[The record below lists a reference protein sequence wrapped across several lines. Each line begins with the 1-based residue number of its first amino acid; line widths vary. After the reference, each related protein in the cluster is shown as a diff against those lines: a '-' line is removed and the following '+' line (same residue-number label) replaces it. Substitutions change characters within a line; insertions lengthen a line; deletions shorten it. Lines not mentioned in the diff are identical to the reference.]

1 MAGGS
6 SRVPVRRADLLPVLI
21 VPLAAATPAEAQE
34 RVRIDLPGGRLS
46 DALIALAGQ
55 TGASIGTSDTGLSA
69 VRTPPLRG
77 RMTLG
82 AALDRLLAGTD
93 YRYRFAAPRIV
104 RITRARRP
112 ARTDRRRPSP
122 LPTPPPTPAPAV
134 LPPPPPPPDR
144 EIVIT
149 ASKRGVA
156 LGRFGGT
163 AHSVDL
169 DDENAGRF
177 GARGTD
183 AILGRLP
190 MIASTSFGPGR
201 DKIYIRGLADSSFN
215 GPSQSTV
222 GQYLGE
228 ARLTFN
234 APDPN
239 VNLYDMDR
247 VEVLE
252 GPQDTLYG
260 SGSLG
265 GILRLLPNAPD
276 PSRPAASAAAGLL
289 VTRDGGWGNDLA
301 AMVNVPLARDRIGL
315 RLVGYGSNDAGYID
329 DLQRGLRDVNR
340 TRTYG
345 GRARL
350 LWEAG
355 EDWRIELGALAQT
368 IVARDGQY
376 AQRGAPPLTRRTAIA
391 QPFDND
397 YRMADV
403 MVRKQWDGLELV
415 SATSFVDHRLENRF
429 DATGFPGTTGPQIYD
444 EKVAIRLVSN
454 ETRLARPDREGLG
467 WLIGWSLLFSENRIS
482 RDLGPPGAQ
491 SAITGI
497 RNETGEAALFGQ
509 YGLRLSSRLNLTLG
523 GRLTLASSTGAPID
537 DPDDDKEASRMDV
550 WAAPMGEATWRAGSR
565 TILYARYQEGFRAG
579 GLALSPTGA
588 PSAAQRFLSD
598 NLGSFDV
605 GLRYGQRG
613 VDRFSLSAAASY
625 ATWENIQAD
634 LVDASGL
641 PYTTNIGDGRILS
654 LELDLMWR
662 ATPSLS
668 LELAG
673 FLNDSELT
681 TPAEGSVGSDDDTL
695 PNIARAGARIAA
707 RYRIELTSTALL
719 TLDGSARYVGRSR
732 LGPVGPFDLAQGGF
746 VSGRVGARLAWGRL
760 GVTLD
765 IDNVANVR
773 GNRFSYGNPFTLAQG
788 DQITPLRPRTLRIGL
803 DVRF

>member
-1 MAGGS
+1 M
-6 SRVPVRRADLLPVLI
+6 RRADLLPVLI
-21 VPLAAATPAEAQE
+21 VPLAAATPADAQE
-34 RVRIDLPGGRLS
+34 SVQINLPGGRLS

-55 TGASIGTSDTGLSA
+55 TGTSIGTSDTGLSTI
-69 VRTPPLRG
+69 RTPPLRG

-82 AALDRLLAGTD
+82 AALDRLLAGTG
-93 YRYRFAAPRIV
+93 YRYRFAGPRIV
-104 RITRARRP
+104 RITRARRSER
-112 ARTDRRRPSP
+112 ADRRRPSP
-122 LPTPPPTPAPAV
+122 SPTPARVV
-134 LPPPPPPPDR
+134 LPPRPRPPER

-149 ASKRGVA
+149 ASKMGVA
-156 LGRFGGT
+156 LDRFGGT

-169 DDENAGRF
+169 DESDAGRF
-177 GARGTD
+177 GARATD

-190 MIASTSFGPGR
+190 MLASTSLGPGR

-215 GPSQSTV
+215 GPSQSTI

-239 VNLYDMDR
+239 LNLYDIDR

-265 GILRLLPNAPD
+265 GILRLVPNAPD
-276 PSRPAASAAAGLL
+276 PSRQSASAAAGLL

-315 RLVGYGSNDAGYID
+315 RLVGYGSTDPGYID
-329 DLQRGLRDVNR
+329 DLQRGRRDVNR
-340 TRTYG
+340 TRSYG

-350 LWEAG
+350 RWEAG
-355 EDWRIELGALAQT
+355 NDWRIEIGALDQSN
-368 IVARDGQY
+368 VGRDGQY
-376 AQRGAPPLTRRTAIA
+376 ALRGGPPLTRRTNFA
-391 QPFDND
+391 QPFNND
-397 YRMADV
+397 YTMGDIT
-403 MVRKQWDGLELV
+403 VRKQWERTELV
-415 SATSFVDHRLENRF
+415 SATSFVDHSLASRF
-429 DATGFPGTTGPQIYD
+429 DATGFPGTTGPQVYD
-444 EKVAIRLVSN
+444 ETVGIRLVSN
-454 ETRLARPDREGLG
+454 ETRLSRPDRDGLG
-467 WLIGWSLLFSENRIS
+467 WLVGWSLLLGENRIS
-482 RDLGPPGAQ
+482 RELGPPGAQ
-491 SAITGI
+491 SAITGV

-509 YGLRLSSRLNLTLG
+509 YGLRLTPRLNLTLG
-523 GRLTLASSTGAPID
+523 GRLTFASSTGAPID
-537 DPDDDKEASRMDV
+537 DPDEEREASRMDV
-550 WAAPMGEATWRAGSR
+550 WAAPMGEVTWRPGR
-565 TILYARYQEGFRAG
+565 RLTLYARYQEGFRAG

-588 PSAAQRFLSD
+588 PSTAQRFLSD

-605 GLRYGQRG
+605 GLRYGRRG
-613 VDRFSLSAAASY
+613 VDRFSLAAAAST

-634 LVDASGL
+634 LVDARGL

-654 LELDLMWR
+654 LELDLVWR

-668 LELAG
+668 LEMAG

-681 TPAEGSVGSDDDTL
+681 TPDEGVIGIDDDSL
-695 PNIARAGARIAA
+695 PNIARTGARIAA
-707 RYRIELTSTALL
+707 RYRTEFTSTASL

-732 LGPVGPFDLAQGGF
+732 LGAVAPFDLVQGGF
-746 VSGRVGARLAWGRL
+746 VNARIGARVDLGRL
-760 GVTLD
+760 GMTLD
-765 IDNVANVR
+765 VDNIANVR

-788 DQITPLRPRTLRIGL
+788 NQITPLRPRTFRIGL